1 VIDSLENGV
10 LPILNPKLVK
20 MLSDRLS
27 LRPPQREALEIL
39 DALFGRVL
47 PPKAAQN
54 IGVNGGLDTGLDV
67 AAWLER
73 IRDTL
78 PENTGFRE
86 FEREFVSLAFALAT
100 GVGKTRLMGAMIAYL
115 HLLHGVNHFFVLA
128 PNLTIYNKLIR
139 DFSSSEPKYVF
150 RGIPDFVSDPPIIIT
165 GEDYTQRDWASQ
177 ALFGRV
183 QISIFNIS
191 KINSEVRGG
200 REPRIRKMQEALGKS
215 YFEYLQNLPDLV
227 LLMDESHRYRAS
239 AGVRAIQEL
248 RPRLGLELTATPY
261 VETSRGPV
269 AFRNIV
275 QDYPLGRAL
284 QDGFVKIPAVVTRE
298 NFDPSGLS
306 PEDLEKIK
314 LEDGVR
320 LHESLKV
327 ELDAYAR
334 ESGERYV
341 KPFVLVIARDTT
353 HARQLFELLES
364 ERFFDGRYAGKV
376 IQVDHTS
383 EDLMIERLLKVE
395 DPLEP
400 TEIVVH
406 VNMLKEGWDVT
417 NLYTIVPLRAANARV
432 LIEQS
437 IGRGLRLPYG
447 TRVNRTLMGADGK
460 KLTDPID
467 RLNIVAHDR
476 FKEIVEEANR
486 EDSLLRL
493 MDRVLLGEGGELP
506 SSQPILS
513 APDVR
518 DLLGLDVPYVPT
530 PRAVE
535 GEEAQGEGIEGAVE
549 AGGARVETVFAPAPV
564 FTPAEQVVAR
574 EVYKAMQDISRDVKA
589 VPSAQALQNPEV
601 QQRLVERVQAKLPTG
616 QPVLLEGSQQ
626 PTPDVARI
634 VAQTARLLLERTI
647 SIPRIL
653 VVPEGEARRDF
664 QPFALD
670 LSRVGYPPPSKTL
683 VVQNLNDNTQ
693 EWIQT
698 RPGGQIR
705 ERTLEDSV
713 VKLLLGNPE
722 ISYDENAD
730 TLYALAAQLV
740 AHFRARSYSEE
751 VIGDILTVHERELCR
766 LIFGQMREHQSQGQV
781 RYVHEVRQGF
791 TELRSSTLTYAS
803 GGLLSNPQARPP
815 AGLRIETCVY
825 TGFTRS
831 LYPQV
836 KFQSD
841 AERVLA
847 LILERES
854 QKWFRPVRD
863 QFRMT
868 YRLDH
873 KMREYQPDFVAEL
886 EGEILMLEVKAQ
898 NELNDPEVLE
908 KARVA
913 REWCEAAS
921 THVQRYGG
929 KPWRYTVI
937 PHNEIALNKTL
948 SNLTNPE

>member
-1 VIDSLENGV
+1 MSLENSV

-47 PPKAAQN
+47 PPKA
-54 IGVNGGLDTGLDV
+54 GEGLDTGLDV

-73 IRDTL
+73 IRATL
-78 PENTGFRE
+78 PANTGFRE

-115 HLLHGVNHFFVLA
+115 HLLHGVKHFFVLA

-150 RGIPDFVSDPPIIIT
+150 RGIPDFVADPPIIIT

-200 REPRIRKMQEALGKS
+200 REPRIRKIQEALGQS

-239 AGVRAIQEL
+239 AGVRAIHEL

-275 QDYPLGRAL
+275 QDYPLGRAI

-298 NFDPSGLS
+298 NFDPTGLS

-314 LEDGVR
+314 LEDGIR

-353 HARQLFELLES
+353 HAKQLFELLES

-447 TRVNRTLMGADGK
+447 RRVNRTLTGADGK

-493 MDRVLLGEGGELP
+493 MDRVLLDERGQLP
-506 SSQPILS
+506 SSVPVLS

-518 DLLGLDVPYVPT
+518 DLLGLDTPHVPS
-530 PRAVE
+530 PRAGD
-535 GEEAQGEGIEGAVE
+535 GEDGEGTEV
-549 AGGARVETVFAPAPV
+549 GARAEALPAPI

-574 EVYKAMQDISRDVKA
+574 EVYKAMQEFSRDVKA
-589 VPSAQALQNPEV
+589 VPSAQALQNPDI
-601 QQRLVERVQAKLPTG
+601 QQRLVERVQARLPVV
-616 QPVLLEGSQQ
+616 QPVLLEGPENPAPNIAQ
-626 PTPDVARI
+626 I
-634 VAQTARLLLERTI
+634 VAQTASLLLERTI

-664 QPFALD
+664 KPFTLD
-670 LSRVGYPPPSKTL
+670 LSRVNYPPPSKTL
-683 VVQNLNDNTQ
+683 VIQHLSDNTL

-713 VKLLLGNPE
+713 VKLLLRNPE

-730 TLYALAAQLV
+730 TLYTLAAQVV
-740 AHFRARSYSEE
+740 AHFRARNDSEE
-751 VIGDILTVHERELCR
+751 TIGDILTVHERELCR
-766 LIFGQMREHQSQGQV
+766 LIFGQMREHQTQGQV
-781 RYVHEVRQGF
+781 YYVHEVRQGF
-791 TELRSSTLTYAS
+791 TELRSSTLTYAR

-841 AERVLA
+841 AERIMA

-873 KMREYQPDFVAEL
+873 KMHEYQPDFVAEL
-886 EGEILMLEVKAQ
+886 EAEILMLEVKAQ
-898 NELNDPEVLE
+898 NEMGNPEVLE

-921 THVQRYGG
+921 KHVGRSGG
-929 KPWRYTVI
+929 KPWRYAVI
-937 PHNEIALNKTL
+937 PHSDVALNKTL
-948 SNLTNPE
+948 PNLTGSG